1 MAALPSNPFKGAME
15 MGRDSPDRCL
25 IMVPGPT
32 NVPSRVLRAMM
43 KPMISHRGPEFR
55 TLYRGILENLRYLF
69 QTEGEVFV
77 LTASGTGGVECAVSN
92 LVNPGDKVL
101 IPVFGLFSERMREKI
116 ARRGGIPVE
125 VKLDYGEAP
134 TADQIEQM
142 LELEKDVKV
151 IAIVYNETSTGVT
164 VRDLPKIGRIAKE
177 RGILLL
183 VDAVSIL
190 GGDKLPVDEWNVDV
204 CVAGSQ
210 KCLACPPG
218 LSLISVSER
227 AWRRIE
233 RTERPFY
240 YDLVAMKSFRER
252 WETPFTPAI
261 PLFYALD
268 EALKIIREEG
278 LEKRFERHRVCSEAF
293 YRAIEALGLE
303 VFPRRDVRSN
313 TVIAFKKPAGVDGA
327 EVRRLMRE
335 RYKVVIAGGAGKVR
349 DLIFRIGCMGAV
361 SSPDVIRTVSAL
373 ENALADVG
381 YPVEVGTGVEAAKS
395 VLF

>member
-1 MAALPSNPFKGAME
+1 MDCEFSE
-15 MGRDSPDRCL
+15 RSL

-32 NVPSRVLRAMM
+32 NVPERVSKAMM

-55 TLYRGILENLRYLF
+55 ALYKGIIENLRYLF

-101 IPVFGLFSERMREKI
+101 IPVFGLFSERMKEKI
-116 ARRGGIPVE
+116 VRRGGSPLEI
-125 VKLDYGEAP
+125 KLEYGEAP
-134 TADQIEQM
+134 TADQIEQS
-142 LELEKDVKV
+142 LELEEDVKI

-164 VRDLPKIGRIAKE
+164 VRDLPEIGKIAKE
-177 RGILLL
+177 RGLLLL

-190 GGDKLPVDEWNVDV
+190 GGDTLPVDEWNVDV

-227 AWRRIE
+227 AWKWIE
-233 RTERPFY
+233 RTKRPFY
-240 YDLVAMKSFRER
+240 YDLLAMRSFQDR

-268 EALKIIREEG
+268 EALKMIREEG

-293 YRAIEALGLE
+293 YEAIEALGLE
-303 VFPRRDVRSN
+303 VFPKKEARSN
-313 TVIAFKKPAGVDGA
+313 TVIAFKRPTSVDGL

-349 DLIFRIGCMGAV
+349 DLIFRIGCMGTISA
-361 SSPDVIRTVSAL
+361 PEVITTVSAL
-373 ENALADVG
+373 EKALADMG
-381 YPVEVGTGVEAAKS
+381 YPVKDGAGVEAAKRLLS
-395 VLF
+395 

>member
-177 RGILLL
+177 RG
-183 VDAVSIL
+183 
-190 GGDKLPVDEWNVDV
+190 
-204 CVAGSQ
+204 
-210 KCLACPPG
+210 
-218 LSLISVSER
+218 
-227 AWRRIE
+227 
-233 RTERPFY
+233 RPFY

-373 ENALADVG
+373 ER
-381 YPVEVGTGVEAAKS
+381 
-395 VLF
+395 